1 MATWDD
7 LHSYV
12 VVRYEI
18 VRQTASELRFRL
30 PTTGDRTQLVIV
42 KRVREDAAQPGVE
55 ITDAAA
61 AVADPDQEWVQI
73 ESPVARVADVDLA
86 RALELAGPSVVGGLA
101 AEEGVVVYRHSI
113 PLGPAALDGFEFP
126 FRQVVHLADELEHA
140 LTGRDDN

>member
-18 VRQTASELRFRL
+18 VRQTADELRFRL
-30 PTTGDRTQLVIV
+30 PTTGDRTQLVV
-42 KRVREDAAQPGVE
+42 VRRMAEDAARPGVE
-55 ITDAAA
+55 VTEAAA
-61 AVADPDQEWVQI
+61 AVADPEQEWIQI
-73 ESPVARVADVDLA
+73 ISPIARAADVDLG
-86 RALELAGPSVVGGLA
+86 RLLELAGPSVIGGLA

-113 PLGPAALDGFEFP
+113 PLRPATLDGFEFP

-140 LTGRDDN
+140 LTGADEH

>member
-1 MATWDD
+1 MATWED
-7 LHSYV
+7 LKAYV

-18 VRQTASELRFRL
+18 VRQGADELRFRL
-30 PTTGDRTQLVIV
+30 PTTEDRDQLVVV
-42 KRVREDAAQPGVE
+42 KRVREGAGQPGVE
-55 ITDAAA
+55 VTDAAA

-73 ESPVARVADVDLA
+73 ESPVARLGEVDLG

-101 AEEGVVVYRHSI
+101 AEEGVVVFRHSI

-140 LTGRDDN
+140 LTGRDDH

>member
-1 MATWDD
+1 MATWED
-7 LHSYV
+7 LKAYV

-18 VRQTASELRFRL
+18 VRQGADELRFRL
-30 PTTGDRTQLVIV
+30 PTTEDRDQLVVV
-42 KRVREDAAQPGVE
+42 KRVREGAGRPGVE
-55 ITDAAA
+55 VTDAAA

-73 ESPVARVADVDLA
+73 ESPVARLGEVDLG

-101 AEEGVVVYRHSI
+101 AEEGVVVFRHSI

-140 LTGRDDN
+140 LTGRDEH

>member
-18 VRQTASELRFRL
+18 VRQTADELRFRL
-30 PTTGDRTQLVIV
+30 PTTGDRTQLVV
-42 KRVREDAAQPGVE
+42 VRRVRETAAQPGVE
-55 ITDAAA
+55 VTDAAA
-61 AVADPDQEWVQI
+61 AVADPDQVWVLI
-73 ESPVARVADVDLA
+73 ESPVARLGEVDLA

-101 AEEGVVVYRHSI
+101 AEEGVLVYRHSI

-140 LTGRDDN
+140 LTGRDVH

>member
-18 VRQTASELRFRL
+18 VRQTADELRFRL
-30 PTTGDRTQLVIV
+30 PTTGDRTQLVV
-42 KRVREDAAQPGVE
+42 VRRVRETAAQPGVE
-55 ITDAAA
+55 VTDAAA
-61 AVADPDQEWVQI
+61 AVADPDQVWVLI
-73 ESPVARVADVDLA
+73 ESPVARLGEVDLA

-101 AEEGVVVYRHSI
+101 AEEGVLVYRHSI

-126 FRQVVHLADELEHA
+126 FQQVVHLADELEHA
-140 LTGRDDN
+140 LTGRDVH